1 MVARATDVKNSTR
14 QIGAGRPATE
24 SGSSARQ
31 RSRARNRVGRQAS
44 GLGHARTSTRPRLS
58 SGSWVTVSPG
68 VTMDRDNLNV
78 YRSAFAN
85 SDGLAACAT
94 AIPPARNW
102 RSASIPATC
111 PAETNS
117 AARSAWSF
125 RRGARSHSQPE
136 NSKRAARGWRA
147 RWAKARQVAAVRR
160 SAKGGGRPGPR
171 ILRGAGAAA
180 DSRHE
185 PAGEAAITAR
195 DGAGRAGH
203 FGIVRPPV
211 DRRASRAPVGRALVG
226 LGIMVMAMT
235 RIDEFADCSDVG
247 QARKSGGAS
256 NSARANK
263 T

>member
-1 MVARATDVKNSTR
+1 MLARATDVKNAAR
-14 QIGAGRPATE
+14 QIGGGRRLPNPGHRRASVRAHATE
-24 SGSSARQ
+24 SAARQAGWGACANVNSTSAFVRFLGDRLSRRHDGSEQPECLPFRVRQFGWSCGLRHRDTADEELEERINSGDPSSGNELGGEVRVVVSAR
-31 RSRARNRVGRQAS
+31 RALAFTAGELEAGGE
-44 GLGHARTSTRPRLS
+44 GL
-58 SGSWVTVSPG
+58 
-68 VTMDRDNLNV
+68 
-78 YRSAFAN
+78 
-85 SDGLAACAT
+85 
-94 AIPPARNW
+94 
-102 RSASIPATC
+102 
-111 PAETNS
+111 
-117 AARSAWSF
+117 
-125 RRGARSHSQPE
+125 Q
-136 NSKRAARGWRA
+136 A

-160 SAKGGGRPGPR
+160 SGKGAGRPGPR